1 MYKLWVIFLLGPIRS
16 VTCTAPVFPLNSQLL
31 NFLTNNNITEI
42 GREIWKL
49 SVESHLH
56 PLIQYDFTERNLMEL
71 ICGQRH
77 NM

>member
-1 MYKLWVIFLLGPIRS
+1 MYKLWVIFLLGPLRS

-56 PLIQYDFTERNLMEL
+56 P
-71 ICGQRH
+71 
-77 NM
+77 